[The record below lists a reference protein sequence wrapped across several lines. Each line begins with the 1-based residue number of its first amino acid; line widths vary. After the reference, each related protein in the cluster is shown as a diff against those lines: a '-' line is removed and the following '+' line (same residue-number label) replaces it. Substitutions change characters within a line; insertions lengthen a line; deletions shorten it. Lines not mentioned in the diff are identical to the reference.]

1 MRFWKT
7 TLLSTS
13 IVVAAI
19 AGIVTYS
26 SCEKDACTNV
36 SCQHGGSC
44 NNGACKCP
52 TGYDD
57 PTCGTRTTDRFAGT
71 YAGFTTCNNS
81 AQVIDTLFILGNV
94 PHQFLSVQVT
104 QKTHNTDVLFG
115 VVNTNETTY
124 ALDFPTVY
132 GTHYSKTFHATLQSS
147 TKLVFDTYEYDTNTM
162 AGPIVNKCTFVGF
175 KK

>member
-7 TLLSTS
+7 TLLASS
-13 IVVAAI
+13 IFLAI

-44 NNGACKCP
+44 NGGACRCP

-57 PTCGTRTTDRFAGT
+57 PTCGTRTTDRFAGV
-71 YAGFTTCNNS
+71 YAGFTSCNNS
-81 AQVIDTLFILGNV
+81 AQVIDTVFIVGNL
-94 PHQFLSVQVT
+94 PNKFLTVQVT
-104 QKTHNTDVLFG
+104 QKTHITDVLFG
-115 VVNTNETTY
+115 TVNTNETTY
-124 ALDFPTVY
+124 ALDFPTQY
-132 GTHYSKTFHATLQSS
+132 SLRHSKTFHATLQSNN
-147 TKLVFDTYEYDTNTM
+147 KLVFDTYEYDTNTM

-175 KK
+175 KR